1 VTTRKCYDCGQELP
15 LTKFNKNAARPDGY
29 GVYCKKCE
37 YARCKR
43 YRAEHPE
50 RAKKVRRKGHLKR
63 TFGLTLE
70 DYDQMVAKQK
80 NRCAICGKPESRSI
94 KGAVPRLGIDHNH
107 KTGEIR
113 ELLCYSCN
121 LALGYANDDPELLK
135 RMIAYLEKHN

>member
-1 VTTRKCYDCGQELP
+1 VEKKTKYCKCCDKILP
-15 LTKFNKNAARPDGY
+15 ISEFHKDAPRSDG
-29 GVYCKKCE
+29 VCPYCKKCS
-37 YARCKR
+37 YAKLK
-43 YRAEHPE
+43 E
-50 RAKKVRRKGHLKR
+50 RRKTIKGKRITHGIHLKA
-63 TFGLTLE
+63 TYGITLDE
-70 DYDQMVAKQK
+70 YDQMVIKQK

>member
-1 VTTRKCYDCGQELP
+1 VTSKKCYDCSKVLP
-15 LTKFNKNAARPDGY
+15 VSEFYKNSAREDGL

-37 YARCKR
+37 YARQKK
-43 YRAEHPE
+43 YRAKHP
-50 RAKKVRRKGHLKR
+50 KKTKNKRCNEYLKR
-63 TFGLTLE
+63 TYGLTLE
-70 DYDQMVAKQK
+70 EYDQMVAKQK

-121 LALGYANDDPELLK
+121 LALGYANDDPELLR

>member
-1 VTTRKCYDCGQELP
+1 MTTRKCYDCGQEL
-15 LTKFNKNAARPDGY
+15 LLSQFNKNAARPDGY

-43 YRAEHPE
+43 YRKTDKG
-50 RAKKVRRKGHLKR
+50 KKRMRKGHLKA
-63 TFGLTLE
+63 TYGITLDE
-70 DYDQMVAKQK
+70 YDQMVIRQK

-121 LALGYANDDPELLK
+121 LALGYANDDPELLR